1 MTTTMIYH
9 ATYCGM
15 VIEKLDSS
23 LEGDIDIRGFTG
35 ISQDVP

>member
-9 ATYCGM
+9 AAYRGM